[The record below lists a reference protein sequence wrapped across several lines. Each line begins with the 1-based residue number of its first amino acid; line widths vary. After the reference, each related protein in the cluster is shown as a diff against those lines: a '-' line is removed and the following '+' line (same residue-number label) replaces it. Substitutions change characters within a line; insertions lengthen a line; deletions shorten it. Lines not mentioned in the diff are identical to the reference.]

1 MARLTATEVARH
13 FSDILNR
20 VAEGEEIEITRS
32 GAPIAV
38 LAPSRVRFVAA
49 EQFRDLIASAPPVD
63 ARFADD
69 LRELRD
75 SIGAPESPWP
85 S

>member
-1 MARLTATEVARH
+1 MASLSATEVARH

-20 VAEGEEIEITRS
+20 VAKGEEIEITRS
-32 GAPIAV
+32 GAPVAV
-38 LAPSRVRFVAA
+38 LAPSRPHFLAA
-49 EQFRDLIASAPPVD
+49 ERFREVMESAPPVD

-75 SIGAPESPWP
+75 SVGPPESTWP